1 MKQWV
6 KDGVAEKT
14 RWATGSDVG
23 SAVLDLVHR
32 SLTVDTIMTPRAHL
46 ATCRRDETAS
56 AVMDRN
62 EDHFSFLPVVDDTER
77 ECFLGLYRAERWFGD
92 EAPDEPIRHDFELL
106 SEDHVSGADASI
118 IEFVMTADER
128 PGAARRLR

>member
-1 MKQWV
+1 MLPVPNLELLPDGKPVMKQWV

-14 RWATGSDVG
+14 RWATDSDVG
-23 SAVLDLVHR
+23 SAVLDLVQR

-62 EDHFSFLPVVDDTER
+62 EDHFSFLPVVGR
-77 ECFLGLYRAERWFGD
+77 HRAQ
-92 EAPDEPIRHDFELL
+92 AL
-106 SEDHVSGADASI
+106 SG
-118 IEFVMTADER
+118 
-128 PGAARRLR
+128 PL